1 MWKCSKTCNGGKKHS
16 SKSLMIFVHTFFLIH
31 TADGAGA
38 QAVVA
43 AHVVADD
50 FVACAAEDGARCG
63 GWVIL
68 FLAQKSVP

>member
-1 MWKCSKTCNGGKKHS
+1 
-16 SKSLMIFVHTFFLIH
+16 MIFVHTFFLIH